1 MTINNEI
8 FYPAFFGYENLPN
21 SIEVKGCKLIP
32 VKSLCLKYHGTIT
45 NSSQSNSQFCVG
57 NIRSLCNSLEIHL
70 HRPVRGLYCIEER
83 YQKFFNTLY
92 QFYIKEVS
100 SYDIHY
106 SNHYYNYKGDLM
118 WCMYNRRTG
127 EILHEKKCDGR
138 VIKNIFYGVMV

>member
-1 MTINNEI
+1 MTLDNEI
-8 FYPAFFGYENLPN
+8 FHPAFFGYENLPN
-21 SIEVKGCKLIP
+21 SIEIENRKLIP
-32 VKSLCLKYHGTIT
+32 VKALRLKYQGT
-45 NSSQSNSQFCVG
+45 SNSDGAFCVK
-57 NIRSLCNSLEIHL
+57 NIRALCKFLKIQL

>member
-45 NSSQSNSQFCVG
+45 NSSQSNGQFCVG

-83 YQKFFNTLY
+83 YLKFFDALY

-100 SYDIHY
+100 KLPESSHY
-106 SNHYYNYKGDLM
+106 RFCFYQNM
-118 WCMYNRRTG
+118 
-127 EILHEKKCDGR
+127 E
-138 VIKNIFYGVMV
+138 VIKNMFREVMV